1 MEVLITT
8 VAPLFV
14 LCLLLSMS
22 IAVGCKFHKASP
34 AIVLLG
40 SMCFGAALLF
50 AVFSKI
56 ESITGYPTQ
65 WSWVDFVG
73 VVIMLGAMNNGNVRG
88 ETTPLAKELSTWTF
102 FGVFLMSILMFWL

>member
-22 IAVGCKFHKASP
+22 IAVGCKLHKASP
-34 AIVLLG
+34 AIVLLPVPR
-40 SMCFGAALLF
+40 LF

-73 VVIMLGAMNNGNVRG
+73 VVIMLGQ
-88 ETTPLAKELSTWTF
+88 
-102 FGVFLMSILMFWL
+102 